1 MAKKKDG
8 LLPVFIVMAA
18 LLVVSIGFLAG
29 YNAWVNRELT
39 PEEDA
44 AQVAIVYNDN
54 DGNSQSITKGEV
66 QDAYTEAAT
75 MYQMNYGTTSGYESQ
90 ILNEALSAAIS
101 DRIVPLKAQ
110 ELGLDEVTDE
120 ERATMEETAQSQLD
134 STVDSYIA
142 SYLTEEQQA
151 LSEEEQRQIALDAL
165 AAEGVDFDYAY
176 EQQLSALYETRVFEA
191 VTADVTPTDEELHT
205 YYEEQLA
212 SDTEMYDEAWY
223 YALTAQYG
231 QTSLWA
237 PEGVRIVKHI
247 LLDPGEELKE
257 AYSTASSALNSAL
270 SSIENT
276 QAEIAELEAEIN
288 GTDETAE
295 DAAAEA
301 TATPAPTATLD
312 PSATPEPSPEEQLA
326 AAQAELEELNAS
338 LPDLEAAAETARA
351 DCIAAVQDTLDEIQA
366 RLAAGEDFEALIA
379 EYGQDP
385 GMEDSDGYYVAE
397 GAINWVSEF
406 TDGAMALANVGDVSE
421 PIVSASGV
429 HLIRYMSDVTPG
441 ATSEED
447 AHDYLVEVVTAQKKN
462 EVYQEKLGEWMTT
475 EYEVTVYSDV
485 VSDIG

>member
-191 VTADVTPTDEELHT
+191 ATADVTPTDEELHT

-247 LLDPGEELKE
+247 LLDHG
-257 AYSTASSALNSAL
+257 
-270 SSIENT
+270 
-276 QAEIAELEAEIN
+276 
-288 GTDETAE
+288 
-295 DAAAEA
+295 
-301 TATPAPTATLD
+301 
-312 PSATPEPSPEEQLA
+312 
-326 AAQAELEELNAS
+326 
-338 LPDLEAAAETARA
+338 
-351 DCIAAVQDTLDEIQA
+351 
-366 RLAAGEDFEALIA
+366 
-379 EYGQDP
+379 
-385 GMEDSDGYYVAE
+385 
-397 GAINWVSEF
+397 
-406 TDGAMALANVGDVSE
+406 
-421 PIVSASGV
+421 
-429 HLIRYMSDVTPG
+429 
-441 ATSEED
+441 
-447 AHDYLVEVVTAQKKN
+447 
-462 EVYQEKLGEWMTT
+462 
-475 EYEVTVYSDV
+475 
-485 VSDIG
+485 

>member
-176 EQQLSALYETRVFEA
+176 EQQLSALYETRVF
-191 VTADVTPTDEELHT
+191 
-205 YYEEQLA
+205 
-212 SDTEMYDEAWY
+212 
-223 YALTAQYG
+223 
-231 QTSLWA
+231 
-237 PEGVRIVKHI
+237 
-247 LLDPGEELKE
+247 
-257 AYSTASSALNSAL
+257 
-270 SSIENT
+270 
-276 QAEIAELEAEIN
+276 
-288 GTDETAE
+288 
-295 DAAAEA
+295 
-301 TATPAPTATLD
+301 
-312 PSATPEPSPEEQLA
+312 
-326 AAQAELEELNAS
+326 
-338 LPDLEAAAETARA
+338 
-351 DCIAAVQDTLDEIQA
+351 
-366 RLAAGEDFEALIA
+366 
-379 EYGQDP
+379 
-385 GMEDSDGYYVAE
+385 
-397 GAINWVSEF
+397 
-406 TDGAMALANVGDVSE
+406 
-421 PIVSASGV
+421 
-429 HLIRYMSDVTPG
+429 
-441 ATSEED
+441 
-447 AHDYLVEVVTAQKKN
+447 
-462 EVYQEKLGEWMTT
+462 
-475 EYEVTVYSDV
+475 
-485 VSDIG
+485 

>member
-8 LLPVFIVMAA
+8 LLPVFIAMAA

-29 YNAWVNRELT
+29 FYAWVNRELT

-44 AQVAIVYNDN
+44 ARVAIVYDDN
-54 DGNSQSITKGEV
+54 NGASQSITKGEV
-66 QDAYTEAAT
+66 EDAYAEAASL
-75 MYQMNYGTTSGYESQ
+75 YLMNYGTTSGYESQ
-90 ILNEALSAAIS
+90 ILNEAISAVIN
-101 DRIVPLKAQ
+101 DYLLPLKA
-110 ELGLDEVTDE
+110 EALGLDALTE
-120 ERATMEETAQSQLD
+120 EEQASMEEAAQSQLD

-142 SYLTEEQQA
+142 TYLTEEQQA

-165 AAEGVDFDYAY
+165 AEDGVDFAYAY
-176 EQQLSALYETRVFEA
+176 AQQLLALYESRVYDA
-191 VTADVTPTDEELHT
+191 TTADVTVTDEDLHSF
-205 YYEEQLA
+205 YEEQLA

-257 AYSTASSALNSAL
+257 AYSTAASALTSAQ
-270 SSIENT
+270 SSIANT
-276 QAEIAELEAEIN
+276 EEEIAELEAEIN
-288 GTDETAE
+288 GTDEAA

-338 LPDLEAAAETARA
+338 LPELEAAVETARA

-397 GAINWVSEF
+397 GAINWVPEF
-406 TDGAMALANVGDVSE
+406 TDASMALANVGDVSE
-421 PIVSASGV
+421 PVVSSSGV

-441 ATSEED
+441 AMSEED
-447 AHDYLVEVVTAQKKN
+447 AHDYLVEVVTANKKN
-462 EVYQEKLGEWMTT
+462 ETFQEALNQWITDYGF
-475 EYEVTVYSDV
+475 TVYSDV
-485 VSDIG
+485 ISDIQ